1 MSIWEL
7 KILEI
12 YESQILKRP
21 TIKLIHM
28 RLPTGIQ
35 QKYFL
40 TKVNV
45 SYLWTSI
52 CYLLKPPLPIYLL
65 NQNIRG
71 SIRAIL
77 N

>member
-45 SYLWTSI
+45 SYLWLYVILSSLHYPFI
-52 CYLLKPPLPIYLL
+52 C
-65 NQNIRG
+65 
-71 SIRAIL
+71 
-77 N
+77 